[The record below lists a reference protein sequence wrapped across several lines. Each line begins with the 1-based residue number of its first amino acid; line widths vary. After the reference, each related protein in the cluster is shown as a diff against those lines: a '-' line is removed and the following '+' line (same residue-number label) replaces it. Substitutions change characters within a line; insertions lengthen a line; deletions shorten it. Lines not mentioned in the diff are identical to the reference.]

1 MNRQPRVVVV
11 GAGHNGLVAA
21 CYLAKAGFAPLVLE
35 RRSVVGGIAVTEE
48 IAPGFRCS
56 SVAQTAGPL
65 LPQIAK
71 DLQLQKHG
79 LVDIHPQARIL
90 ALDPEGRSIRIFD
103 NPEHT
108 AAEVSR
114 IFPEDAKK
122 YPDFHASIN
131 RIGRAMAPLLSVTP
145 PDIDQLA
152 MKDYLN
158 LGRVA
163 LNLRALDKKD
173 TYRLLRWVPMP
184 IADFAAEWFASKLL
198 QAVIAARGVFGAA
211 AAPRS
216 PGTSIGLLL
225 QAANDGS
232 AIAPAS
238 FIKGGMGALSD
249 AVAKA
254 AVAAGAQIRTGSHVS
269 RIRVAYGR
277 VAAVVLATGEEIAAQ
292 AVVSSADP
300 QHTLLGLV
308 DPIEL
313 EPNFIRK
320 VQNYRSRGTVA
331 KVNLALSGLPN
342 FSEIGSRMHVGPSLD
357 YLEHAFDAAK
367 YGGIS
372 PAPFMD
378 ITIPSL
384 EDSSLAPKGAHVMSI
399 HMQYAPYHL
408 KDSNW
413 KARGN
418 ELLDIV
424 LNTLSI
430 YAPNI
435 RQLIVDRQILT
446 PLDLEKI
453 YGLTGGHIFH
463 GEHSLDQLFAFR
475 PILGWARYRTPI
487 HGLYLC
493 GAGAHPGG
501 GITGAPG
508 LNASREIIKDL
519 KEN

>member
-1 MNRQPRVVVV
+1 MSTQRRVIII

-35 RRSVVGGIAVTEE
+35 RRDVIGGIAVTEE

-79 LVDIHPQARIL
+79 LVDIRPEARIL
-90 ALDPEGRSIRIFD
+90 ALDPEGRAIRIFD

-108 AAEVSR
+108 EAEVGR
-114 IFPEDAKK
+114 ISPEDAAK
-122 YPDFHASIN
+122 YPDFDATIN
-131 RIGRAMAPLLSVTP
+131 RIGRALAPLLSMTP
-145 PDIDQLA
+145 PDIDQPA

-163 LNLRALDKKD
+163 LNLRGLDKKD

-184 IADFAAEWFASKLL
+184 VADLAAEWFSSKLL
-198 QAVIAARGVFGAA
+198 QAVIAARGVFGTAA
-211 AAPRS
+211 GPRS

-225 QAANDGS
+225 QAANEGS
-232 AIAPAS
+232 AIAPAC

-249 AVAKA
+249 ALAKT

-269 RIRVAYGR
+269 RIRVANGR
-277 VAAVVLATGEEIAAQ
+277 VAALVLESGEEIEAR
-292 AVVSSADP
+292 AVVSNADP
-300 QHTLLGLV
+300 QHTLLGMV

-320 VQNYRSRGTVA
+320 VQNYRSRGMVA
-331 KVNLALSGLPN
+331 KVNLALSGLPD
-342 FSEIGSRMHVGPSLD
+342 FAQIASRMHVGPSLD
-357 YLEHAFDAAK
+357 YIERAFDAAK

-378 ITIPSL
+378 LTIPSL

-408 KDSNW
+408 QDSNW
-413 KARGN
+413 KARRG

-424 LNTLSI
+424 LNTLSS

-435 RQLIVDRQILT
+435 RRLIVEHQILT

-487 HGLYLC
+487 PGLYLC
-493 GAGAHPGG
+493 GAGSHPGG

-508 LNASREIIKDL
+508 LNASREVIKDL

>member
-1 MNRQPRVVVV
+1 
-11 GAGHNGLVAA
+11 
-21 CYLAKAGFAPLVLE
+21 
-35 RRSVVGGIAVTEE
+35 
-48 IAPGFRCS
+48 
-56 SVAQTAGPL
+56 
-65 LPQIAK
+65 
-71 DLQLQKHG
+71 
-79 LVDIHPQARIL
+79 
-90 ALDPEGRSIRIFD
+90 
-103 NPEHT
+103 
-108 AAEVSR
+108 
-114 IFPEDAKK
+114 
-122 YPDFHASIN
+122 
-131 RIGRAMAPLLSVTP
+131 
-145 PDIDQLA
+145 
-152 MKDYLN
+152 
-158 LGRVA
+158 
-163 LNLRALDKKD
+163 
-173 TYRLLRWVPMP
+173 
-184 IADFAAEWFASKLL
+184 
-198 QAVIAARGVFGAA
+198 
-211 AAPRS
+211 
-216 PGTSIGLLL
+216 
-225 QAANDGS
+225 
-232 AIAPAS
+232 
-238 FIKGGMGALSD
+238 
-249 AVAKA
+249 
-254 AVAAGAQIRTGSHVS
+254 
-269 RIRVAYGR
+269 
-277 VAAVVLATGEEIAAQ
+277 
-292 AVVSSADP
+292 
-300 QHTLLGLV
+300 
-308 DPIEL
+308 L